1 MVGMIAK
8 SFGIDPRLASMATG
22 AVTKMFLQK
31 STPQNASNILQSLPR
46 NITEQFNEEEKK
58 QFTSNQENLDR
69 YDIVKKLSEVTGI
82 KDIDKLDQLTNL
94 VLDNIK
100 QNTQINT
107 ADGIDKE
114 ELFIAMRDL
123 YRSNKQ
129 V

>member
-1 MVGMIAK
+1 MLQI
-8 SFGIDPRLASMATG
+8 FYNH
-22 AVTKMFLQK
+22 FLE
-31 STPQNASNILQSLPR
+31 ILQNNLTR
-46 NITEQFNEEEKK
+46 RKKK